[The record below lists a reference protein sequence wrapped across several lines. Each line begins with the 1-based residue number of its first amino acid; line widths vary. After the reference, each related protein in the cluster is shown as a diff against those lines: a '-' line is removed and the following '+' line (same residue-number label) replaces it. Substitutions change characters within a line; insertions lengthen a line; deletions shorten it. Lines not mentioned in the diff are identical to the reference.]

1 MADNRPSPDELL
13 AHVQADE
20 SRERAG
26 RLKIFFGYAA
36 GVGKTFAML
45 QAAHRERA
53 AGVDVVAGYVE
64 LHGRRDTEALLEGL
78 EIIPSKLVEHRGV
91 SLKEFDLEAA
101 LRRHPQLILVDE
113 LAHSNAPGSRHAKR
127 WQDVQELL
135 DAGIDVYTSLNVQHL
150 ESLNDLVAQITSVE
164 VRETLPDAVFERADE
179 IELIDITPQEL
190 FDRLKAGKVY
200 LPAQA
205 ERAMQRFFQR
215 GNLVALRELSL
226 RQTAARINND
236 VQRERVTSSA
246 RKTWPTT
253 ERLLVCVGPSPT
265 SAKLLRSAKRL
276 ADSLRAE
283 WIAVTVEP
291 LHEDLLNAADRSRIA
306 AHLKLAESLGAEI
319 ATVTGRNVAEEVIA
333 YARSRNV
340 SKLVVGKAGS
350 SNWLPWRRSINDEL
364 LRSSGEIDVYVIR
377 GEPEASELV
386 EHHDSTWHAPQR
398 QPISGRFRSWIAA
411 AVATI
416 ATTLVG
422 FAMTLAG
429 FSEANIVM
437 SFLLSVV
444 IVAGRF
450 GREAGIAASV
460 MCVLAFDYF
469 FVPPHFT
476 LAISDTQYV
485 VTFLVMLSIA
495 VLTSS
500 LTARIRE
507 QAESAR
513 HRERRT
519 GILLRLSRQLA
530 GISGTDFLLAIA
542 GRQLEEIT
550 GCEVM
555 LLLPDQHHKVAM
567 RWTGTAKSVDGIA
580 SASANQ
586 AENEVAVAQWVFDH
600 NQPAGMGTDTLPNTP
615 ALFVPLAASD
625 GVIGVLGIRTFEQSA
640 WHRPEERQF
649 VEAWASLT
657 ALALDRDQSTL
668 RAAQTQ
674 IEAETERLRSSLLSS
689 VSHDLRTPL
698 AVIAGTG
705 GNLLEHEPDPV
716 TRKEMLQT
724 IVDEALRL
732 GRLVDNLLDMTR
744 ADAGALDVHMQWQV
758 VEEIIGSALH
768 RVRRQLADRPVTT
781 HVPSDLP
788 LVLLDGTLVEQVL
801 INLLENAARYTP
813 EGTAIEIAARLQ
825 SKSIIIEVIDHGP
838 GVPSG
843 SELLVFEKFHRG
855 ANVVTDGRRGTG
867 LGLTICRAIVQAHG
881 GEIGVENLSVG
892 GARFWFTIPISES
905 PPVML
910 PEAAESAA
918 D

>member
-1 MADNRPSPDELL
+1 MLDDRPSPDELL

-20 SRERAG
+20 ARERAG

-36 GVGKTFAML
+36 GVGKTFSML
-45 QAAHRERA
+45 EAGHRERA
-53 AGVDVVAGYVE
+53 AGIDVVVGYVE
-64 LHGRRDTEALLEGL
+64 LHGRRETEALLEGL
-78 EIIPSKLVEHRGV
+78 EVIPSKTIEHRGV
-91 SLKEFDLEAA
+91 SLREFDLDAA
-101 LRRHPQLILVDE
+101 LLRHPQLILVDE
-113 LAHSNAPGSRHAKR
+113 LAHTNAPGSRHTKR

-150 ESLNDLVAQITSVE
+150 ESLNDLIAQITSVE

-205 ERAMQRFFQR
+205 ERALQRFFQR
-215 GNLVALRELSL
+215 GNLAALRELSL
-226 RQTAARINND
+226 RQTAARINDD
-236 VQRERVTSSA
+236 VQRERVTSSI
-246 RKTWPTT
+246 RRTWPTT

-276 ADSLRAE
+276 SDSLHAE

-291 LHEDLLNAADRSRIA
+291 LQEDLLSAADRSRIA

-350 SNWLPWRRSINDEL
+350 SSWLPWRRTINDEL
-364 LRSSGEIDVYVIR
+364 LRNSEEIDVYVIR
-377 GEPEASELV
+377 GEHEAGAVIEPRGSVRHE
-386 EHHDSTWHAPQR
+386 PQS
-398 QPISGRFRSWIAA
+398 QPVGTRLTGWIAA
-411 AVATI
+411 LVTTA
-416 ATTLVG
+416 ATTGIG
-422 FAMTLAG
+422 FLMTYLG

-437 SFLLSVV
+437 SFLLCVV

-450 GREAGIAASV
+450 GREASIVASV
-460 MCVLAFDYF
+460 MCVLSFDFF
-469 FVPPHFT
+469 FVPPRFT
-476 LAISDTQYV
+476 LAISDTQYA
-485 VTFLVMLSIA
+485 VTFLVMLSVA
-495 VLTSS
+495 LLTSS
-500 LTARIRE
+500 LTARIHE

-530 GISGTDFLLAIA
+530 GISGVDFLLAIA

-550 GCEVM
+550 GCEVT
-555 LLLPDQHHKVAM
+555 LLLPDQHRKVAT
-567 RWTGTAKSVDGIA
+567 RWSGTAKPVDASTNANRSSV
-580 SASANQ
+580 
-586 AENEVAVAQWVFDH
+586 ENEVAVAQWVFDH

-625 GVIGVLGIRTFEQSA
+625 GVIGVLGIRTAEQSA

-649 VEAWASLT
+649 VEACASLT

-705 GNLLEHEPDPV
+705 GNLLEHEPDPT
-716 TRKEMLQT
+716 TRREMLQT

-732 GRLVDNLLDMTR
+732 VRLVDNLLDMTR
-744 ADAGALDVHMQWQV
+744 ADAGALDIHMQWQV
-758 VEEIIGSALH
+758 IEEIIGSALY
-768 RVRRQLADRPVTT
+768 RMRSQLADRPVTT

-788 LVLLDGTLVEQVL
+788 LVFFDGTLIEQVL
-801 INLLENAARYTP
+801 INLLDNATRYTP
-813 EGTAIEIAARLQ
+813 ERTPIEIVVRLQ
-825 SKSIIIEVIDHGP
+825 SRSVIFDVIDHGP
-838 GVPSG
+838 GVPPG
-843 SELLVFEKFHRG
+843 SEKLVFEKFHRG
-855 ANVVTDGRRGTG
+855 ANAVTDGSRGTG

-881 GEIGVENLSVG
+881 GEIGVENLAVG
-892 GARFWFTIPISES
+892 GARFWFTIPLSES
-905 PPVML
+905 PPTML
-910 PEAAESAA
+910 PETAVSTV
-918 D
+918 